1 MALAERG
8 PSNSGYE
15 SGVSPVTQALTVNV
29 KDDEL
34 MAVVVSHTVLNLE
47 EGQQG
52 SYRLALTQAPAD
64 GESVTITVQ
73 RPAGVDVSPTT
84 PVVLGANNWQPGVLV
99 QVTPQADNVS
109 EPAGTTATVQHQV
122 ESSGGGD
129 DAKFGAATASNVVIN
144 VSDAPSS

>member
-1 MALAERG
+1 M
-8 PSNSGYE
+8 
-15 SGVSPVTQALTVNV
+15 TQELTVTV

-34 MAVVVSHTVLNLE
+34 VAVVVSHTVLNLE
-47 EGQQG
+47 EGRRG
-52 SYRLALTQAPAD
+52 SYRLALTQAPAT

-84 PVVLGANNWQPGVLV
+84 PVVLDANNWESGVLV

-109 EPAGTTATVQHQV
+109 EPEGTTATVQHAV
-122 ESSGGGD
+122 SASGGGD
-129 DAKFGAATASNVVIN
+129 DAKFGDAEASDVTIN